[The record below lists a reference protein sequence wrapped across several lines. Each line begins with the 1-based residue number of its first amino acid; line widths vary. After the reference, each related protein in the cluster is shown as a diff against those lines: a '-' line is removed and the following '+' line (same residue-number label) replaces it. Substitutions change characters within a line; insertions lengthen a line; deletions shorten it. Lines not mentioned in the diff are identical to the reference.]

1 MELLKSGARRSRVGE
16 LAYIV
21 INALLPVALVLLVRN
36 FDSPYPA
43 VVLVLLGKWRVFAL
57 RPRFWLV
64 NIRANLIDLLVGLSV
79 VSLMYLAGASSRD
92 ISSVQF
98 VQYTLAIGYGAW
110 LLYLKPRSNMRA
122 VLLQAGIAQFLA
134 LTVLFNLSVILSEPL
149 VIILCWVIGYVA
161 ARHLMTDHEEEYIEF
176 ISAAWG
182 LFLAELGWLLYHW
195 TLVYDIGLPIK
206 LPQIS
211 LLSLVISFTVV
222 RLYAASKTGRLH
234 DSAVRITAASSAI
247 LVLAILVFTRWTV
260 TI

>member
-21 INALLPVALVLLVRN
+21 INALLPLALVLLVRN

-43 VVLVLLGKWRVFAL
+43 IVLVLLGKWRVFAL

-79 VSLMYLAGASSRD
+79 VCLMYLASTSSRD
-92 ISSVQF
+92 ILSVQYL
-98 VQYTLAIGYGAW
+98 QYALAAGYGVW
-110 LLYLKPRSNMRA
+110 LLYLKPRSNVHA

-134 LTVLFNLSVILSEPL
+134 LTVLFSLSVVFNEPI
-149 VIILCWVIGYVA
+149 VIAMCWVIGYVA
-161 ARHLMTDHEEEYIEF
+161 ARHVMADQEEEYIEL

-195 TLVYDIGLPIK
+195 TLVYNIGLPIK

-211 LLSLVISFTVV
+211 LLTLVISFTAV
-222 RLYAASKTGRLH
+222 RLYSASRTGRLH
-234 DSAVRITAASSAI
+234 DSAVRITTASSVI
-247 LVLAILVFTRWTV
+247 LLLVILIFTRWTV
-260 TI
+260 SV